1 MLIRLN
7 INHNPLSA
15 DCRPDEPLSA
25 VLRRLGF
32 LSVKCGCGKGL
43 CGACTVFMRERSVS
57 SCLIPVSAVRDAEIL
72 TLEYFMQT
80 EDYLDI
86 ASAFRKT
93 GIELCGFCNAGKI
106 FAAHEII
113 ESGNLREREKHPL
126 MERLRTFSCSC
137 TEDEP
142 LVHAITLA
150 AEIRRQRLGSIKYGR

>member
-7 INHNPLSA
+7 INHNPLNA
-15 DCRPDEPLSA
+15 ECRAEEPLSA
-25 VLRRLGF
+25 VLRRAGF
-32 LSVKCGCGKGL
+32 FSVKCGCGKGL
-43 CGACTVFMRERSVS
+43 CGACTVFIQGRSVP
-57 SCLIPVSAVRDAEIL
+57 SCLIPVSAVRDAEII

-86 ASAFRKT
+86 ELAFRST
-93 GIELCGFCNAGKI
+93 GIELCGFCNAGRI

-113 ESGNLREREKHPL
+113 ESGSRTEAFVI

-142 LVHAITLA
+142 LADAIMLA
-150 AEIRRQRLGSIKYGR
+150 SEIRRKRLGSIKYGR

>member
-1 MLIRLN
+1 MLIQLN
-7 INHNPLSA
+7 INHNSLSI
-15 DCRPDEPLSA
+15 DCRPDETLSA

-43 CGACTVFMRERSVS
+43 CGACTIFMRERAVP
-57 SCLIPVSAVRDAEIL
+57 SCLIPVSSVRDAEIV
-72 TLEYFMQT
+72 TLEHFMQT

-86 ASAFRKT
+86 VSAFRKT

-113 ESGNLREREKHPL
+113 ESGSPREKNTI

>member
-7 INHNPLSA
+7 INHNSLSI

-32 LSVKCGCGKGL
+32 LSVKCGCAKGL
-43 CGACTVFMRERSVS
+43 CGACTIFMRERSVP
-57 SCLIPVSAVRDAEIL
+57 SCLIPVSSVRDAEIV
-72 TLEYFMQT
+72 TLEHFMQT

-86 ASAFRKT
+86 VSAFRKT
-93 GIELCGFCNAGKI
+93 GIELCGFCGAGKI

-113 ESGNLREREKHPL
+113 ESGSPREKNTI

>member
-7 INHNPLSA
+7 INHNLLNA

-43 CGACTVFMRERSVS
+43 CGACTVFMQDRSVS

-86 ASAFRKT
+86 AAAFGKT

-113 ESGNLREREKHPL
+113 ESGNLQEKHMI
-126 MERLRTFSCSC
+126 MERLRAFLCSC
-137 TEDEP
+137 TEDDP

-150 AEIRRQRLGSIKYGR
+150 GEIRRQRLGSIKYGR

>member
-1 MLIRLN
+1 
-7 INHNPLSA
+7 
-15 DCRPDEPLSA
+15 
-25 VLRRLGF
+25 
-32 LSVKCGCGKGL
+32 
-43 CGACTVFMRERSVS
+43 MRERAVP
-57 SCLIPVSAVRDAEIL
+57 SCLIPVSSVRDAEIV
-72 TLEYFMQT
+72 TLEHFMQT

-86 ASAFRKT
+86 VSAFRKT

-113 ESGNLREREKHPL
+113 ESGSPREKNTI

>member
-57 SCLIPVSAVRDAEIL
+57 SCLIPVSTVRDAEIL

-113 ESGNLREREKHPL
+113 ESGSRTEEPAI

-142 LVHAITLA
+142 LANAIMLA
-150 AEIRRQRLGSIKYGR
+150 SEIRRKRLGSIKYGR